1 MVQGRSALNV
11 DQNWIWLQRLALYFP
26 KVWECLDLGTYF
38 GQACSL
44 ICPDERQPINVKSK
58 FFCLGYTS
66 VTKLMP
72 MGSHVVTGW
81 KIWPRVFIVSSNK
94 EKKPI
99 EEKKHKTLNGQAAG
113 LLLTSLA
120 KLMIYSNIN
129 ISCNQAKFTV

>member
-1 MVQGRSALNV
+1 M
-11 DQNWIWLQRLALYFP
+11 
-26 KVWECLDLGTYF
+26 ELDF

-44 ICPDERQPINVKSK
+44 ISSDERQPINVKSK

-72 MGSHVVTGW
+72 MWLHAVTGW

-99 EEKKHKTLNGQAAG
+99 EEKKHKTVNGQAAG
-113 LLLTSLA
+113 LLLTLLA
-120 KLMIYSNIN
+120 KLMIYSNFN
-129 ISCNQAKFTV
+129 ILSNQAKFTV